1 MDFPNARF
9 TVLSKQ
15 IRKNNQLL
23 NPHTC
28 SASLKPAI
36 VHDGTVVFE
45 IESTVIKRNFNVS
58 SLKDEQKESAVHLLQ
73 LKDVVKILPTK
84 FEESLMYQL
93 YTAKEMQM
101 VLFVFQ
107 SFFQCANV
115 TVLIVSALK
124 LFMEEQL
131 EHMEELSSIVLS
143 MKDDVLRTVDWR
155 SELQACVWK
164 TAVDF

>member
-1 MDFPNARF
+1 MFLHSVMN
-9 TVLSKQ
+9 
-15 IRKNNQLL
+15 RK
-23 NPHTC
+23 
-28 SASLKPAI
+28 SLMCI
-36 VHDGTVVFE
+36 FFSQE
-45 IESTVIKRNFNVS
+45 MFI
-58 SLKDEQKESAVHLLQ
+58 
-73 LKDVVKILPTK
+73 VKILPTK
-84 FEESLMYQL
+84 FKESLMYQL